1 MKIQHQFEPVIRY
14 PMRLAIITLAH
25 FWFASAAWALPDGF
39 VYIDKAIPGIR
50 VDLRYA
56 SSNNFV
62 GRPVNG
68 YISQR
73 AVLSAPAA
81 QALARVQSELKPFGL
96 ELLIFDTY
104 RPQRAVDDFMA
115 WSKDYADTRTKA
127 NYYPQ
132 VAKENL
138 FPEGYIADRSGHSR
152 GSTVDLTIVTALPAI
167 KALDMG
173 THFDFFGPESWPK
186 YSGASLE
193 QRANRLLLR
202 SLMQKY
208 GFKPYEMEW
217 WHFTYENEPFPD
229 TYFNFVV
236 D

>member
-1 MKIQHQFEPVIRY
+1 MKLHHQFEVVIYY
-14 PMRLAIITLAH
+14 PMWVVSIALANFFFT
-25 FWFASAAWALPDGF
+25 SSAWALPDGF
-39 VYIDKAIPGIR
+39 VYIDKVIPEVR

-68 YISQR
+68 YVSQR
-73 AVLSAPAA
+73 AVLSTPAA

-115 WSKDYADTRTKA
+115 WSKDDADTRTKA
-127 NYYPQ
+127 NYYPR

-138 FPEGYIADRSGHSR
+138 FTEGYIADRSGHSR
-152 GSTVDLTIVTALPAI
+152 GSTVDLTIVASSPAI

-173 THFDFFGPESWPK
+173 TDFDFFGPESWPK

-202 SLMQKY
+202 SLMQKN

-217 WHFTYENEPFPD
+217 WHFTYENEPYPD